1 MTTKI
6 TMPDA
11 ATDKKTAM
19 KDKKQEGVLLKHPP
33 EHENLILFSNRFTL
47 LIINYLEKQLIQMV
61 LFRILNTLFIMIFW
75 TSTNYIF
82 TSDNSSLSN
91 SCIE

>member
-19 KDKKQEGVLLKHPP
+19 KDKKQESVLLKHPP
-33 EHENLILFSNRFTL
+33 VHENLILFSNRFTL
-47 LIINYLEKQLIQMV
+47 LIINYLENRSILMV
-61 LFRILNTLFIMIFW
+61 LVLGLNTLFLIIFW
-75 TSTNYIF
+75 TSRNYPF
-82 TSDNSSLSN
+82 TFNHSSLIN
-91 SCIE
+91 SCIS